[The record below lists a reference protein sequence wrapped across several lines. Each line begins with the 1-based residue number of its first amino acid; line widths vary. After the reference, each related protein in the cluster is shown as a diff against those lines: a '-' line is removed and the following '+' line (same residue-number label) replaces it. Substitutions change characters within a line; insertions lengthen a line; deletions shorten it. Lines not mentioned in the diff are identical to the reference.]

1 MRFSKPTPTPFQR
14 PGRACV
20 PGIAVALLL
29 LMPSLGWCQLQ
40 SGRDAAGNL
49 WLSDQGLPEGVQPT
63 PLELDQVMSLT
74 PDSRPSNTAGRP
86 GTSPERSPVT
96 HQRMTAEASATCR
109 SIDKRYEETRVNLA
123 NIERDK
129 ASGKVLIPDSGLVTI
144 RQNLA
149 SLERLKALCPKDPSG
164 R

>member
-1 MRFSKPTPTPFQR
+1 MLFFKPTRR
-14 PGRACV
+14 PVRPSAV
-20 PGIAVALLL
+20 PLWPVLAGVLIATLSGSA
-29 LMPSLGWCQLQ
+29 WAQLQ

-49 WLSDQGLPEGVQPT
+49 WLSDQGLPAGVQPA

-74 PDSRPSNTAGRP
+74 PDTRTPEPAGRP
-86 GTSPERSPVT
+86 APPPERSPVT
-96 HQRMTAEASATCR
+96 NQRMTAEESATCR

-149 SLERLKALCPKDPSG
+149 SLERLKALCPKTP
-164 R
+164 